1 MIYNIEIRKCSP
13 KTCGEGYMELWIN
26 GVEIMVGDEYHNKIS
41 IAIDSFIEG
50 LKFTTEPTQ
59 INLSKTEIKCKFGCD

>member
-13 KTCGEGYMELWIN
+13 KSCGEGYMELWID
-26 GVEIMVGDEYHNKIS
+26 GVEIMSGDAYHDKIS

-50 LKFTTEPTQ
+50 LKFGNPTSQ
-59 INLSKTEIKCKFGCD
+59 VNITNTEIKCKFGCD